1 MVEGISHHDASQGH
15 LGNCW
20 FVAACSVLSGV
31 PEMWSRVV
39 PNAGQYPRLL
49 FKFLIIAAATIKFLN
64 YNRGYFL
71 EIYFGGGAQFLKISY
86 L

>member
-49 FKFLIIAAATIKFLN
+49 FKIFDHNF
-64 YNRGYFL
+64 
-71 EIYFGGGAQFLKISY
+71 
-86 L
+86 

>member
-49 FKFLIIAAATIKFLN
+49 FRFLIIAAATIKFLN
-64 YNRGYFL
+64 YSRGYF
-71 EIYFGGGAQFLKISY
+71 FNGHNF
-86 L
+86 

>member
-49 FKFLIIAAATIKFLN
+49 FKFFN
-64 YNRGYFL
+64 NSRGYN
-71 EIYFGGGAQFLKISY
+71 YISE